1 MVKKTMYVA
10 RLMSTATLAAAFV
23 AFCGVASAQSTYGP
37 GQSWSATWGPSA
49 TNRSLRLQEAQ
60 AIRSAEQSSGG
71 PSTVVYNTSSY
82 DNRSNYQDLSGVSGS
97 LGAID
102 FQIGD
107 EIGQNTN
114 SVGAMNT
121 GETTIE
127 INGDGNLVDATNA
140 AESDGCIDSSVVNE
154 TLSLLDSY
162 TGGDTNVSSV
172 ASSTVPPCS

>member
-1 MVKKTMYVA
+1 MERELRVG
-10 RLMSTATLAAAFV
+10 RLISVSAVTLAFCV
-23 AFCGVASAQSTYGP
+23 ACGFANAQSTYGP
-37 GQSWSATWGPSA
+37 GQSWSSTWGPSA

-71 PSTVVYNTSSY
+71 PSTVVYNTNSY
-82 DNRSNYQDLSGVSGS
+82 DNRANYQDLSGVSGS
-97 LGAID
+97 LGAIE

-107 EIGQNTN
+107 QIGQNTN

-127 INGDGNLVDATNA
+127 INGDGNLVDATNS
-140 AESDGCIDSSVVNE
+140 AESEGCIDSSVVNE

-162 TGGDTNVSSV
+162 SEGDSNISNV